1 MENRSKNILE
11 VIIEK
16 AKREHKGVN
25 IYAHE
30 YPDGDAIASSKT
42 LEKVLQDNGIRAR
55 YIVKNPRVNNRYK
68 SVVGETLMFK
78 GRVARE
84 DISVILDSS
93 TMGHMENKLF
103 TFSRPE
109 NIFVIDH
116 HKKEEGKSNI
126 EDDLKLPKQN
136 ICRIP
141 EASSTCEILAGQLKE
156 AGLLNQEYATKLL
169 VGLWTDTAKFRYIKK
184 ESLNS
189 LNMLLA
195 SGANFDKVKSCLEAK
210 RFLTPE
216 VGMAR
221 ALLHTKKIKI
231 GSTYLNYFGLDNETV
246 KSIEEKYGTKF
257 IQKKVFKLMDTE
269 DTSLAVA
276 ITENM
281 PNNFFCEFRSSE
293 DLGNVDVFSVATS
306 MGGGGHY
313 NASGCTI
320 KSEQGIEKISRD
332 VLTTLTGQAL
342 PNLVGIKK
350 PEDTEY
356 DIELKQI
363 LDSMDRFNRNLNP
376 ENLKRIQ
383 ELISLGARYQSVY
396 DEKISFQNFMVRN
409 SILTQIPDEQLKN
422 RRISFKLSKRFLEDM
437 QSKYNFSPEDVLSQ
451 IELFKEIDV
460 DYVVIDTPTGK
471 SASIDAKGNI
481 SFHQKEDIQEI
492 KG

>member
-1 MENRSKNILE
+1 
-11 VIIEK
+11 
-16 AKREHKGVN
+16 
-25 IYAHE
+25 
-30 YPDGDAIASSKT
+30 
-42 LEKVLQDNGIRAR
+42 
-55 YIVKNPRVNNRYK
+55 
-68 SVVGETLMFK
+68 
-78 GRVARE
+78 
-84 DISVILDSS
+84 
-93 TMGHMENKLF
+93 
-103 TFSRPE
+103 
-109 NIFVIDH
+109 
-116 HKKEEGKSNI
+116 
-126 EDDLKLPKQN
+126 
-136 ICRIP
+136 
-141 EASSTCEILAGQLKE
+141 
-156 AGLLNQEYATKLL
+156 
-169 VGLWTDTAKFRYIKK
+169 
-184 ESLNS
+184 
-189 LNMLLA
+189 
-195 SGANFDKVKSCLEAK
+195 
-210 RFLTPE
+210 
-216 VGMAR
+216 MAR